1 MKKLQDDPIFYEAQR
16 PSCKGIGAHA
26 LISWLAVALDQ
37 GVAEEI
43 QPLCRQAKRPRVQ
56 ATQVLLVLLPGTH
69 KTTMLDYLPDSKI
82 KTQNLFTKNSN
93 SPTRVSCSVAVYMNS
108 ETHQLV
114 NNMQTPPLV
123 TGYIHCQ
130 LIIPGHSQ
138 RLRHSV
144 KTTSRYVI
152 LS

>member
-1 MKKLQDDPIFYEAQR
+1 MKKLQDDPIFYQTQR

-26 LISWLAVALDQ
+26 LISWLLLPWTRKLLK
-37 GVAEEI
+37 
-43 QPLCRQAKRPRVQ
+43 PLCRQAKRPRVQ

-123 TGYIHCQ
+123 PEYIHCQ